1 MKPVNTIVSETLAS
15 TDYSRRQILNHMLAG
30 ASGLALS
37 GLLPAWA
44 ASAATPLSWMGWQGY
59 DDPIKAGTFL
69 ADNGIELAT
78 TYMNSNEELVAKLQ
92 AGGAGQLDLATIY
105 FGHVP
110 ILTGA
115 DLVEEIDASKIAGF
129 DKIFPQFLNIDTIR
143 KDGKLYAVPF
153 TWGTLSMV
161 YDPGVIPAAP
171 TSWKDCLKDEYKGK
185 VAMTDDITGL
195 ISTWAPIATGT
206 TTPTR
211 LTMDQL
217 KATIDF
223 LITIKKNHAR
233 TFSASYGEA
242 TDLFARGEVVIS
254 AIGWD
259 AQVGFAAAK
268 GKKLSFA
275 MPDEGVMAFMDALVI
290 PKGAPNMEAAY
301 KALGHAISPE
311 GQKVMATN
319 LTQAVVNSDAVPMVS
334 DENKAI
340 YQYDKLDAFLT
351 KAKFNPFWPLTPE
364 GDFATFDQVQEEYQ
378 RFLKA

>member
-1 MKPVNTIVSETLAS
+1 MTTNSKTAIINGSAV
-15 TDYSRRQILNHMLAG
+15 SRRAVLAAG
-30 ASGLALS
+30 STI
-37 GLLPAWA
+37 A
-44 ASAATPLSWMGWQGY
+44 ASALFAGRAHAATKLSWMGWQGY
-59 DDPIKAGTFL
+59 DDPFKAGTFL
-69 ADNGIELAT
+69 ADAGIELAT
-78 TYMNSNEELVAKLQ
+78 TYMNSNEELITKLQ

-115 DLVEEIDASKIAGF
+115 GLVEEIDASKVAGL
-129 DKIFPQFLNIDTIR
+129 DRIFPQFLNVDTIR

-161 YDPGVIPAAP
+161 YDPAVIAAAP

-195 ISTWAPIATGT
+195 ISTWAPIASGT
-206 TTPTR
+206 KTPTR

-217 KATIDF
+217 KQTIDM
-223 LITIKKNHAR
+223 LITIKKSHAR
-233 TFSASYGEA
+233 TFSASYGES

-268 GKKLSFA
+268 NKKLAFA
-275 MPDEGVMAFMDALVI
+275 MPDEGVMAFMDTLVI
-290 PKGAPNMEAAY
+290 PKGAPNIDAAY
-301 KALGHAISPE
+301 KALSQAVSAA
-311 GQKVMATN
+311 GQQVMAKN
-319 LTQAVVNSDAVPMVS
+319 LTQAVVNADAVPLV
-334 DENKAI
+334 DEANRGI
-340 YQYDKLDAFLT
+340 YQYGALDAFLT
-351 KAKFNPFWPLTPE
+351 KARFNPFWPLTPE

>member
-1 MKPVNTIVSETLAS
+1 MTMVHDQIPATYAL
-15 TDYSRRQILNHMLAG
+15 SRRNVLVG
-30 ASGLALS
+30 ASGFALA
-37 GLLPAWA
+37 GLLPVRFGH
-44 ASAATPLSWMGWQGY
+44 AATALSWMGWQGY
-59 DDPIKAGTFL
+59 DDPFKAGTFL

-115 DLVEEIDASKIAGF
+115 DLVEEIDASKVAGF
-129 DKIFPQFLNIDTIR
+129 DKIFPQFLNVDTIR
-143 KDGKLYAVPF
+143 KDGKLFAVPF

-161 YDPGVIPAAP
+161 YDPAAIPAAP

-185 VAMTDDITGL
+185 VAITDDITGL

-223 LITIKKNHAR
+223 LINIKKNHAR
-233 TFSASYGEA
+233 TFSASYGES

-268 GKKLSFA
+268 GKQLAFA

-290 PKGAPNMEAAY
+290 PKGAPNMDAAY

-319 LTQAVVNSDAVPMVS
+319 LTQAVVNMDAVPML
-334 DENKAI
+334 DAANTAI
-340 YQYDKLDAFLT
+340 YQYGALDAFLT
-351 KAKFNPFWPLTPE
+351 KARFNPFWPLEPE
-364 GDFATFDQVQEEYQ
+364 GEFATFDQVQEEYQ